1 MRQKTTISSPIGPT
15 IRRFGVL
22 SRPSHSTF
30 VATQAQ
36 RDSPSHSAPGDRGN
50 VGLTMPSAAVAVG
63 TLALIIIAV
72 LAGIAGAATAVAP
85 VVSPFKYNVGIDYE
99 TFNTNAIPAD
109 LTAVTKNFSLIRTY
123 HDAAVGT
130 GQPNIPRIDPG
141 EAQVISYVA
150 SHSPI
155 ELVMG
160 TNNNA
165 LAQGG
170 YGQPWSAGLMTSRSY
185 TDQWVQMVIRA
196 FGGVD
201 KTKRGLRSILLGNEI
216 DANGPPPT
224 EQRFRD
230 YYQKWI
236 PQSFD
241 NLKASLNAAGLDS
254 IPISTTNANYP
265 MGYPPPKPPPPELN
279 VVAQSTTA
287 YITRYWSPGWNQ
299 DKPSVMFNQY
309 TLNRGMSTDFVPVQ
323 TYFQNLA
330 TVLRNSPQVFV
341 GETGYDA
348 KFGEANEAKV
358 IASIFQWLGQQR
370 TSVGSTIPLFL
381 FMAFNDPAQGQF
393 GLYRRDPYRLKA
405 GITIPSWVNVPRP

>member
-1 MRQKTTISSPIGPT
+1 
-15 IRRFGVL
+15 
-22 SRPSHSTF
+22 
-30 VATQAQ
+30 
-36 RDSPSHSAPGDRGN
+36 
-50 VGLTMPSAAVAVG
+50 MPSAAAAVG
-63 TLALIIIAV
+63 TLALIMIAV
-72 LAGIAGAATAVAP
+72 FSGIADAATAVAP
-85 VVSPFKYNVGIDYE
+85 VVSPFMYNVGIDYE
-99 TFNTNAIPAD
+99 TFNTTAISAD
-109 LTAVTKNFSLIRTY
+109 LTAVTKNFALIRTY

-130 GQPNIPRIDPG
+130 GHPDIPQIDPG

-155 ELVMG
+155 QLVMG

-170 YGQPWSAGLMTSRSY
+170 YGQPWSAGLMTNRRY

-196 FGGVD
+196 FGSVD
-201 KTKRGLRSILLGNEI
+201 KTKQHLRSVLLGNEI

-224 EQRFRD
+224 DRSFSD
-230 YYQKWI
+230 YYQRWI

-241 NLKASLNAAGLDS
+241 NLKASLSGAGLAG
-254 IPISTTNANYP
+254 IPISTTIANYP
-265 MGYPPPKPPPPELN
+265 MGYPPPAPPPPDVN
-279 VVAQSTTA
+279 VVAQSITA

-309 TLNRGMSTDFVPVQ
+309 TQNGGMSTDFGPVQ

-330 TVLRNSPQVFV
+330 ALLRNSPEVFV

-358 IASIFQWLGQQR
+358 IGSIFQWLAQQR
-370 TSVGSTIPLFL
+370 QSVGSTIPLFV
-381 FMAFNDPAQGQF
+381 FMAFDDPAQGRF
-393 GLYRRDPYRLKA
+393 GLYRRAPYELKR

>member
-1 MRQKTTISSPIGPT
+1 MRQKATTSSAIRWT
-15 IRRFGVL
+15 IRRFGGL
-22 SRPSHSTF
+22 SHPSHSSFGAMDAQKHRPSHSFTGSPRN
-30 VATQAQ
+30 VALTV
-36 RDSPSHSAPGDRGN
+36 PS
-50 VGLTMPSAAVAVG
+50 VAVAMG
-63 TLALIIIAV
+63 TLALIVIAAF
-72 LAGIAGAATAVAP
+72 AGTADAETAVAP

-99 TFNTNAIPAD
+99 TFNTTNIPAD

-130 GQPNIPRIDPG
+130 VNPNIPQIDPG

-155 ELVMG
+155 QLVMG

-170 YGQPWSAGLMTSRSY
+170 YGTPWSAGLMTDKSY
-185 TDQWVQMVIRA
+185 TDKWVQMVIRA
-196 FGGVD
+196 FGSVD
-201 KTKRGLRSILLGNEI
+201 KTKQGLKSILLGNEI

-224 EQRFRD
+224 HPSFRD

-241 NLKASLNAAGLDS
+241 NLKASLSAAGLGG
-254 IPISTTNANYP
+254 IPISTTIANYP
-265 MGYPPPKPPPPELN
+265 MGYPPPKPPPPDVN
-279 VVAQSTTA
+279 VVAQSITA

-309 TLNRGMSTDFVPVQ
+309 TLNGGMNTDFGPVQ
-323 TYFQNLA
+323 RYFQNLA
-330 TVLRNSPQVFV
+330 ALLRNSPQVFV

-358 IASIFQWLGQQR
+358 ISAIFQWLGQQR
-370 TSVGSTIPLFL
+370 TNVGSTIPLFL

-393 GLYRRDPYRLKA
+393 GLYRRDPYRLKD